1 MDICAFFFSMDTGW
15 QSSVLGSGAT
25 PPSGLKEL
33 ATAVT
38 AFKPGYL
45 KAAQGGDAS
54 KKAIADLQAQRKA
67 LAKRIAEAAAEKEAM
82 AKKAREEAEKL
93 HDLLEELSVL
103 PKLAAAVAIDG
114 SAVSPP
120 SSSAF
125 FFFQLH
131 LLSLLLSSSSLYC
144 LAVRA
149 CVRASVCAVVS
160 SLRFSLACFLLAD
173 IFPPAFT
180 NTAQQHFHS
189 LTCSIDRHSPVW
201 GRRRVPVHRSHPERF

>member
-1 MDICAFFFSMDTGW
+1 MLFFSPMDTGW

-33 ATAVT
+33 STAVT

-82 AKKAREEAEKL
+82 AKKAREEAEKAREEAEKL
-93 HDLLEELSVL
+93 HDLLEELSFL

-125 FFFQLH
+125 FFF
-131 LLSLLLSSSSLYC
+131 SCICCCCCRRLYIVWLC
-144 LAVRA
+144 VRA
-149 CVRASVCAVVS
+149 CERPCVLLSPLFAS
-160 SLRFSLACFLLAD
+160 RSLASYLL
-173 IFPPAFT
+173 IY
-180 NTAQQHFHS
+180 S
-189 LTCSIDRHSPVW
+189 LLHSPTPHNNIFI
-201 GRRRVPVHRSHPERF
+201 R

>member
-1 MDICAFFFSMDTGW
+1 MDTGW

-33 ATAVT
+33 STAVT

-93 HDLLEELSVL
+93 HDLLEELSFL

-125 FFFQLH
+125 FFF
-131 LLSLLLSSSSLYC
+131 SCICCCCRRRLYIVW
-144 LAVRA
+144 L
-149 CVRASVCAVVS
+149 CVRASERPCVLLS
-160 SLRFSLACFLLAD
+160 SLFFASRSLASYLL
-173 IFPPAFT
+173 IY
-180 NTAQQHFHS
+180 S
-189 LTCSIDRHSPVW
+189 LLHSPTPHNNIFI
-201 GRRRVPVHRSHPERF
+201 R

>member
-33 ATAVT
+33 STAVT

-45 KAAQGGDAS
+45 KAAQDGDAS

-82 AKKAREEAEKL
+82 AKKAREESEKL
-93 HDLLEELSVL
+93 HDLLEELSFL

-114 SAVSPP
+114 SAVSTP

-125 FFFQLH
+125 FFFSCICVVVVVVVVVFILFG
-131 LLSLLLSSSSLYC
+131 C
-144 LAVRA
+144 A
-149 CVRASVCAVVS
+149 CVRASVRVCCCLPS
-160 SLRFSLACFLLAD
+160 SLLARLL
-173 IFPPAFT
+173 
-180 NTAQQHFHS
+180 
-189 LTCSIDRHSPVW
+189 LTC
-201 GRRRVPVHRSHPERF
+201 

>member
-33 ATAVT
+33 STAVT

-93 HDLLEELSVL
+93 HDLLEELSFL

-114 SAVSPP
+114 SAVSTP

-125 FFFQLH
+125 SFFSCICCCRRRRHYIVWLCVRACERPCV
-131 LLSLLLSSSSLYC
+131 LLSSLF
-144 LAVRA
+144 
-149 CVRASVCAVVS
+149 AS
-160 SLRFSLACFLLAD
+160 RSLASYLL
-173 IFPPAFT
+173 IY
-180 NTAQQHFHS
+180 S
-189 LTCSIDRHSPVW
+189 LLHSPTPHNNIFI
-201 GRRRVPVHRSHPERF
+201 R

>member
-1 MDICAFFFSMDTGW
+1 MDTGW

-33 ATAVT
+33 STAVT

-93 HDLLEELSVL
+93 HDLLEELSFL

-125 FFFQLH
+125 LFFQLH
-131 LLSLLLSSSSLYC
+131 LLLLSSSSLYC

-149 CVRASVCAVVS
+149 CERASVCAVVFPL
-160 SLRFSLACFLLAD
+160 LRFSLACFLLAD

-189 LTCSIDRHSPVW
+189 LTYSIDRHSPVW
-201 GRRRVPVHRSHPERF
+201 GR

>member
-33 ATAVT
+33 STAVT

-93 HDLLEELSVL
+93 HDLLEELSFL

-114 SAVSPP
+114 SAVSTP

-125 FFFQLH
+125 FFFSCICCCCCCRRRRLYIVW
-131 LLSLLLSSSSLYC
+131 LCVRACERPCVLLSSLF
-144 LAVRA
+144 
-149 CVRASVCAVVS
+149 AS
-160 SLRFSLACFLLAD
+160 RSLASSYLL
-173 IFPPAFT
+173 IC
-180 NTAQQHFHS
+180 S
-189 LTCSIDRHSPVW
+189 LLHSPTPHNNIFI
-201 GRRRVPVHRSHPERF
+201 R